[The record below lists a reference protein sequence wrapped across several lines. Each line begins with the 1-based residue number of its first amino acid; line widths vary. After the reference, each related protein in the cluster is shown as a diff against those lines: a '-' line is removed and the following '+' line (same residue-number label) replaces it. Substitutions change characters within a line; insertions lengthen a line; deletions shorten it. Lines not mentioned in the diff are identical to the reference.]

1 MTTIRVRR
9 GRAFEQLGLAA
20 AHHETAAKAGDA
32 GRCERPIRF
41 VAGGIGHVDLGDDES
56 GHRVFLSVNA
66 EIGDA
71 A

>member
-1 MTTIRVRR
+1 MTTIRVGSDAPSSR
-9 GRAFEQLGLAA
+9 LGLAA
-20 AHHETAAKAGDA
+20 AHHEPPAKAGDA
-32 GRCERPIRF
+32 GRCERPIRL

-66 EIGDA
+66 EIGGA